1 MRTISGI
8 SCDSRGCVLHL
19 QGRERDR
26 TVPTDCQRREADFD
40 EEKNAARDSR
50 SAECAIVVGLMVRPK
65 RAEGS
70 EIAGRSKLVKTFWA
84 RIPVQQVNR
93 RNIMIRGLKPEAK
106 IVERERRRTPRY
118 PFIASAEL
126 IEEKADVRI
135 ASRVSELSLHGCYLD
150 MMNPFPTGTM
160 VLVKI
165 AAGDA
170 FFEAKSKIIYSQ
182 PNMGAG
188 VRFLHVESNSQ
199 AALDRWLDGA
209 EKDHQRQS
217 G

>member
-1 MRTISGI
+1 
-8 SCDSRGCVLHL
+8 
-19 QGRERDR
+19 
-26 TVPTDCQRREADFD
+26 
-40 EEKNAARDSR
+40 
-50 SAECAIVVGLMVRPK
+50 
-65 RAEGS
+65 
-70 EIAGRSKLVKTFWA
+70 
-84 RIPVQQVNR
+84 
-93 RNIMIRGLKPEAK
+93 MIRNLKPEAAIAYQEK
-106 IVERERRRTPRY
+106 RRSPRY

-170 FFEAKSKIIYSQ
+170 FFEAKSKIVYSQ

-188 VRFLHVESNSQ
+188 VGFLQIEPASKDVLE
-199 AALDRWLDGA
+199 RWLDEA
-209 EKDHQRQS
+209 EKESHKQA